1 MLNRVFIMGRLCSD
15 PEIRQTQ
22 AGIAYCKIRVAVNR
36 PKKKDEEQQADFIN
50 VSCWRQTA
58 EFVGRYFSKGKMII
72 VEGSLRNNDY
82 TDNNGVKHYSMD
94 VLANSVEFG
103 ESKSASEGAAQ
114 PQGYAEQARP
124 AAVPQYG
131 TVPPPQNNPYAPQKA
146 AERPA
151 AQDVENAPKPLS
163 IGDLGEFEDI
173 LSDGE
178 LPF

>member
-1 MLNRVFIMGRLCSD
+1 MNKVIIMGRLCAD
-15 PEIRQTQ
+15 PEIKQTQ

-50 VSCWRQTA
+50 VSCWRKTA

-94 VLANSVEFG
+94 VLANYVEFG
-103 ESKSASEGAAQ
+103 ETKSASEGSAQ
-114 PQGYAEQARP
+114 PHGYAEQARH
-124 AAVPQYG
+124 ASVPQYG
-131 TVPPPQNNPYAPQKA
+131 TVPHPQNNPYATQKA

-151 AQDVENAPKPLS
+151 AQAVANSTKPLS

>member
-1 MLNRVFIMGRLCSD
+1 MLNRVFIMGRLCAD

-103 ESKSASEGAAQ
+103 ETKSASEGAGQ
-114 PQGYAEQARP
+114 PQQNT
-124 AAVPQYG
+124 VPQYG

-146 AERPA
+146 AERPV
-151 AQDVENAPKPLS
+151 AQAVANAPKPLS

-173 LSDGE
+173 LSDGA